1 MKSNY
6 FVVYISP
13 HTHKHYP
20 CGTYEQAYELL
31 CKFTT
36 ELKRTMPHI
45 VVLEDGGNYV
55 TMTTGSMAFSLEIFN
70 DSYKH

>member
-6 FVVYISP
+6 FVVYNSP
-13 HTHKHYP
+13 HTNKQYP

-31 CKFTT
+31 CRFIT
-36 ELKRTMPHI
+36 ELQRTMPHI

-55 TMTTGSMAFSLEIFN
+55 TMSLNSMAFSLEIYN